1 MEYAAIFHDATKK
14 YCYAVDK
21 GRFVIRLKTKRDD
34 IRRVVL
40 HYRDKYIPVQFH
52 DTRQNIA
59 MEKCTSD
66 RWSDY
71 YEAHIH
77 MDVVC
82 LRYFFEIEDMQGD
95 VTYYGNHD
103 FFDEEIDNNDYMY
116 DCPQNLREEE
126 CFHTPAWANNKIVYQ
141 IFPSR
146 YATSQKVDKKKWY
159 KAPIGARD
167 NLKGDLRGII
177 NHLDHLEE
185 LGIDVIYMT
194 PIFESP
200 SSHKYDTVDYYQIDS
215 SFGTKEDLK
224 ELVDKAHAKGMKVI
238 LDGVFNHTS
247 QDFFAFADI
256 KKNQE
261 KSKYVNWYYIKN
273 FPLKCRWGTKPN
285 FKCFSY
291 FGGMPKLNMSNE
303 ETVQYFLNVGQYWIK
318 ECDIDG
324 WRLDVSDEIG
334 HAFWKRF
341 RKAIKAVKADALL
354 IGEIWHHAEDF
365 LEGDEWDTVMNYPF
379 YFAAQNLIA
388 FQNINVTHFLAN
400 LGFVEGNLNEKVT
413 PILWNMLD
421 SHDTPRFMHKCNEDS
436 NRYRLAV
443 ALQLLWPGMPFIYYG
458 DEYGMTGGGD
468 PDCRRG
474 MVWDE
479 NYQNKEIYEW
489 YRKLISIRKE
499 QTILT
504 EGKITATITDDAKGL
519 LCIEREKDEQKI
531 VLLAH
536 VKDATEDVAVELKE
550 YIGRKNLI
558 TGTTFDGVL
567 RAYEVAVLV

>member
-1 MEYAAIFHDATKK
+1 M
-14 YCYAVDK
+14 
-21 GRFVIRLKTKRDD
+21 
-34 IRRVVL
+34 
-40 HYRDKYIPVQFH
+40 
-52 DTRQNIA
+52 
-59 MEKCTSD
+59 
-66 RWSDY
+66 
-71 YEAHIH
+71 
-77 MDVVC
+77 
-82 LRYFFEIEDMQGD
+82 
-95 VTYYGNHD
+95 
-103 FFDEEIDNNDYMY
+103 
-116 DCPQNLREEE
+116 
-126 CFHTPAWANNKIVYQ
+126 
-141 IFPSR
+141 
-146 YATSQKVDKKKWY
+146 
-159 KAPIGARD
+159 
-167 NLKGDLRGII
+167 
-177 NHLDHLEE
+177 
-185 LGIDVIYMT
+185 
-194 PIFESP
+194 
-200 SSHKYDTVDYYQIDS
+200 
-215 SFGTKEDLK
+215 
-224 ELVDKAHAKGMKVI
+224 
-238 LDGVFNHTS
+238 
-247 QDFFAFADI
+247 
-256 KKNQE
+256 
-261 KSKYVNWYYIKN
+261 
-273 FPLKCRWGTKPN
+273 
-285 FKCFSY
+285 
-291 FGGMPKLNMSNE
+291 
-303 ETVQYFLNVGQYWIK
+303 GQYWIK